1 MMNFTVKSK
10 VYITPKKKN
19 YFFLI
24 VLNICIV
31 IVAILSLLSIFGDG
45 VKVGN
50 VSPIIIGLFV
60 VIRSRTWLK
69 SEPYYEF
76 SIARVTVNRE
86 ICISYDIGQEVVI
99 FADSIISM
107 EYSDKLECLRFVADY
122 NVITKNETI
131 AHKNAEFLFYSVEQ
145 ENHELFDSLKK
156 ETGKEFVYVDRAAN
170 N

>member
-76 SIARVTVNRE
+76 SMARITLDKDV
-86 ICISYDIGQEVVI
+86 CISYDIGQEVTI
-99 FADSIISM
+99 YTDSITNI
-107 EYSDKLECLRFVADY
+107 EYSDQLECLRFVADY
-122 NVITKNETI
+122 TVTINNKSITHNQD
-131 AHKNAEFLFYSVEQ
+131 EFLFYIVAQDNQEFLMVLEQ
-145 ENHELFDSLKK
+145 QTRIE
-156 ETGKEFVYVDRAAN
+156 VCYVDRN
-170 N
+170 TKK